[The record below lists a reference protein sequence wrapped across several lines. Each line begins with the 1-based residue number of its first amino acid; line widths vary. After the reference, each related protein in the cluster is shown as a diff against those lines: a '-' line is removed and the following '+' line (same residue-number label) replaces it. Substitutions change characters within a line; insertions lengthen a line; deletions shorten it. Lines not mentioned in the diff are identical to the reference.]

1 MSVSNHMSHIQDLVS
16 IAHIYGPA
24 LVNALQYP
32 ESKITPNYKVI
43 IDPFSLQKHLCQDL
57 KCGPL
62 GQQNRYRPVLRLL

>member
-32 ESKITPNYKVI
+32 ESKIDPDFKVKI
-43 IDPFSLQKHLCQDL
+43 VPFS
-57 KCGPL
+57 
-62 GQQNRYRPVLRLL
+62 